1 MASGVKCSDDCISRF
16 NDLKLRKDC
25 RYIIYKIEGT
35 KEIVVSEVCDRE
47 CDFEHF
53 KQRLLRDNC
62 PCYAA
67 LDFEPEKNNSSLVLV
82 SWIPDSAVVKE
93 RMLYASSLDALK
105 SKLVGCKAVLQLND
119 AGDLTE
125 SYFCENIPGSKKV

>member
-1 MASGVKCSDDCISRF
+1 MVCSFCSLISYLF

-35 KEIVVSEVCDRE
+35 KEIVVSEVCERD

-53 KQRLLRDNC
+53 RQRLLSDNS

-82 SWIPDSAVVKE
+82 SWIPDSAVVKD

-125 SYFCENIPGSKKV
+125 TYFCETIPGYKKA